1 MKKLIAIASAIML
14 LGVACTAGG
23 GNQTNTP
30 KNVTKSGPHTPVT
43 LTVWDYFTERE
54 LKNLADVIHQFNKQY
69 PWIHVDLV
77 PGKSLS
83 DYVRGIT
90 SGQPIDVAIDVG
102 PDNVAKY
109 CATGAFQ
116 DLGPFIKSS
125 GLDMASIFP
134 PAALKY
140 TSYKGTQCSLP
151 LLTDAYGLYYNKDM
165 FAAAH
170 INGPPKTLSEFTA
183 DAKKLTQFNP
193 DGSIK
198 VAGFVPLAGFYENA
212 NLYNGL
218 PWGTTWYS
226 SDGKAAFASDPMWAQ
241 MMEWSKSQLA
251 LFHGYDNLTRFF
263 SKIGGANSEWSSA
276 QAFEKG
282 EVAMAF
288 DGEWRTAF
296 IRDDKAKINYGT
308 APFPT
313 ADNQTQLYG
322 SGQVGGTVIGIPR
335 TATHPNEAWALVKF
349 LTTNTKAV
357 ETLAELLNNVPT
369 TYGSLKDAK
378 LSNDPHFKTFLS
390 IFRNPNSRFY
400 PLTTAGTAAADALA
414 AFVDNWQAG
423 SVPDLQQGLKKLTD
437 QVNQQLQLG
446 G

>member
-1 MKKLIAIASAIML
+1 VKKLMAVAVAAL
-14 LGVACTAGG
+14 LFTGACTAGG
-23 GNQTNTP
+23 GGPAAAP
-30 KNVTKSGPHTPVT
+30 KNVTQSGPHKPVT

-54 LKNLADVIHQFNKQY
+54 LKNLTDVIKQFNVQY

-90 SGQPIDVAIDVG
+90 SGQPIDVAIDIG

-109 CATGAFQ
+109 CSTGAFQ
-116 DLGPFIKSS
+116 DLAPFIKSS
-125 GLDMASIFP
+125 GLDMAKTFP

-140 TSYKGTQCSLP
+140 TSYKGTQCALP

-170 INGPPKTLSEFTA
+170 INGPPKTLSELTA
-183 DAKKLTQFNP
+183 DAKKLTTFNP

-198 VAGFVPLAGFYENA
+198 VAGFVPLSTFYENA

-218 PWGTTWYS
+218 PWGTTWYK
-226 SDGKAAFASDPMWAQ
+226 SDGSSAFASDPRWAQ
-241 MMEWSKSQLA
+241 MMQWAKSSLS
-251 LFHGYDNLTRFF
+251 FGHGYDDLTRFF
-263 SKIGGANSEWSSA
+263 SKVGGANSEFSSA

-282 EVAMAF
+282 EVAMIF
-288 DGEWRTAF
+288 DGEWRSSF
-296 IRDDKAKINYGT
+296 IENDKAKINYGT

-335 TATHPNEAWALVKF
+335 TAAHPNEAWALVKF

-357 ETLAELLNNVPT
+357 DTLAELLKNVPT
-369 TYGSLKDAK
+369 TYASLKDPK
-378 LSNDPHFKTFLS
+378 LTNDPYFKPFLS

-423 SVPDLQQGLKKLTD
+423 NVPNLQEGLNKLAD

>member
-1 MKKLIAIASAIML
+1 MKKLMAIAVAAVLFTS
-14 LGVACTAGG
+14 ACTAGG
-23 GNQTNTP
+23 GGSSDAP
-30 KNVTKSGPHTPVT
+30 KVVSTSGPHKPVN

-54 LKNLADVIHQFNKQY
+54 LKNLTDVINQFNAQY
-69 PWIHVDLV
+69 PWIHVNLV

-90 SGQPIDVAIDVG
+90 SGQTIDVAIDVG

-116 DLGPFIKSS
+116 DLAPYIKAT
-125 GLDMASIFP
+125 GLDMAKTFP

-170 INGPPKTLSEFTA
+170 INGPPKTLSQFTA
-183 DAKKLTQFNP
+183 DEKKLTQFNP

-198 VAGFVPLAGFYENA
+198 VAGFVPLATFYENA

-218 PWGTTWYS
+218 PWGTTWYTK
-226 SDGKAAFASDPMWAQ
+226 DGKSAFASDPMWAQ
-241 MMEWSKSQLA
+241 EMAWAKSQLGIY
-251 LFHGYDNLTRFF
+251 HGYDNLTRFF

-288 DGEWRTAF
+288 DGEWRSSF
-296 IRDDKAKINYGT
+296 IQNDKAKINYGT

-322 SGQVGGTVIGIPR
+322 AGQVGGTIIGIPR
-335 TATHPNEAWALVKF
+335 TAAHPNEAWALVKF
-349 LTTNTKAV
+349 LTTDTKAV
-357 ETLAELLNNVPT
+357 DTLAELLKNVPT
-369 TYGSLKDAK
+369 TYGSLKDPK
-378 LSNDPHFKTFLS
+378 LTHDPHFEPFLS
-390 IFRNPNSRFY
+390 IFHNPQSRFI

-414 AFVDNWQAG
+414 SFMDNWQAG
-423 SVPDLQQGLKKLTD
+423 DVQNLHQGLSKLAD

>member
-1 MKKLIAIASAIML
+1 
-14 LGVACTAGG
+14 VACTAGG
-23 GNQTNTP
+23 GGSSNAP

-54 LKNLADVIHQFNKQY
+54 LKNLSDVIAQFNKQY

-116 DLGPFIKSS
+116 DLAPFIKTS
-125 GLDMASIFP
+125 GLDMAKTFP

-140 TSYKGTQCSLP
+140 TAYKGTQCTLP

-198 VAGFVPLAGFYENA
+198 VAGFVPLSGFYENS

-218 PWGTTWYS
+218 PWGTTWYTP
-226 SDGKAAFASDPMWAQ
+226 DGKAAFASDPMWAQ
-241 MMEWSKSQLA
+241 MMEWAKSQLSYG
-251 LFHGYDNLTRFF
+251 HGYDTLTRFF
-263 SKIGGANSEWSSA
+263 SKIGGANSEFSSA

-282 EVAMAF
+282 EVAMIF
-288 DGEWRTAF
+288 DGEWRSSF
-296 IRDDKAKINYGT
+296 IKNDKAKINYDT

-335 TATHPNEAWALVKF
+335 TAAHPNEAWALVKF
-349 LTTNTKAV
+349 LTTNTKSV
-357 ETLAELLNNVPT
+357 ETLAELLSNVPT
-369 TYGSLKDAK
+369 TYASLKDPK
-378 LSNDPHFKTFLS
+378 LTSDPHFKPFLG

-423 SVPDLQQGLKKLTD
+423 DVPNLQQGLQKLSD